1 MTPLLKSSQ
10 LKVLLNEV
18 DTLVLEI
25 IVSVKVKSLVKSNLE
40 QGLKRWLGRVEGKKL
55 NVNYFRTESVNI
67 DFSTPRHCKI
77 EDSPL
82 V

>member
-1 MTPLLKSSQ
+1 M
-10 LKVLLNEV
+10 LLNEV

-25 IVSVKVKSLVKSNLE
+25 IVSVKVKSLVKSLVKSNLE